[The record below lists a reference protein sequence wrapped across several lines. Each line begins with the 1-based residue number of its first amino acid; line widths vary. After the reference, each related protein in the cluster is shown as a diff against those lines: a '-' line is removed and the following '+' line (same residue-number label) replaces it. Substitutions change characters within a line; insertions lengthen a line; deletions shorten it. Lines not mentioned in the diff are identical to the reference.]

1 LVGVD
6 LMMGLGSMVSMI
18 FIDWFIIIIILFY
31 MITILISDS
40 VDSCNTVVVNVVI
53 IISYNEKLQK
63 SAKFEVQ
70 LEESEEGRK
79 DW

>member
-1 LVGVD
+1 
-6 LMMGLGSMVSMI
+6 
-18 FIDWFIIIIILFY
+18 

-79 DW
+79 D